1 MISWNEFYTY
11 FIDYQEIEE
20 RNKKLTKD
28 NLGKNA
34 KGKPKV
40 FDPEE
45 EVRTLL
51 ETEKQRRLLELPKLR
66 PADQI
71 DISEE
76 RLQLIKDIYENLKKK
91 PTDTDTKVRDEVPC
105 TSFFLAVRKHPQMK
119 AISTAL
125 ARDPEGTVRLGRET
139 FKEVF
144 DRMENEN
151 HMKAIE
157 WCTIVEYFTKRGKPL
172 TKEEIKKLQEED
184 KRIQEEQL
192 EIKRLAEERLKKG
205 PLAVEKQP
213 EIDVGHG
220 L

>member
-1 MISWNEFYTY
+1 
-11 FIDYQEIEE
+11 
-20 RNKKLTKD
+20 
-28 NLGKNA
+28 
-34 KGKPKV
+34 
-40 FDPEE
+40 
-45 EVRTLL
+45 
-51 ETEKQRRLLELPKLR
+51 
-66 PADQI
+66 
-71 DISEE
+71 
-76 RLQLIKDIYENLKKK
+76 
-91 PTDTDTKVRDEVPC
+91 
-105 TSFFLAVRKHPQMK
+105 MK

-172 TKEEIKKLQEED
+172 TKEEIKKLREED